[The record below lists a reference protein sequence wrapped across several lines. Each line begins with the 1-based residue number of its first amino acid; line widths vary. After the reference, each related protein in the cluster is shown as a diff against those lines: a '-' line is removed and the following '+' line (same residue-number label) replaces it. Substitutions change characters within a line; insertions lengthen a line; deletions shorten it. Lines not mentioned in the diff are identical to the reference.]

1 MWGVV
6 TQLPVRALSLGA
18 RLWGLYLHLLS
29 VGLWA
34 PLFCL
39 LLLLRVLSMCAQEA
53 GKAVLTA
60 AASVAVWVQVCG
72 GYLVLHGLA
81 WTAQLVGSWVAL
93 HVWLCCALLETLGR
107 ILSILPCEQAVG
119 WLVRAGVL
127 AGRGLA
133 RVRGVATLVQVC
145 AHTLFLGVY
154 LCLHVCFAAISS
166 KVHVRVHAP
175 LWVSLP
181 FRVHIPLSLGFRVR
195 LQAQRHGEAEG
206 TGGAS
211 RGEQSPPMS
220 LEPTRRRE
228 ASRSRG
234 ELCPGG
240 YLKGLLSTSWSCP
253 QPRVPGHTW
262 SPLLL
267 FKRRRTFSTLAS
279 SSLCCHL
286 SPFPSGLPGP
296 PSWTAWS
303 PGKAQAEDLGRVQA
317 LPSVRRAQN
326 CSGQCWAGGPSPPLP
341 FLLCRPP
348 PSLRLSV
355 PPVAPCPSHLCPSLG
370 ESEKEKVIV
379 T

>member
-6 TQLPVRALSLGA
+6 TQLPVRALGLGA

-39 LLLLRVLSMCAQEA
+39 LLLLRLLSVCVQEL

-60 AASVAVWVQVCG
+60 AASVAVWIQVCG
-72 GYLVLHGLA
+72 GYIVLQGLA

-93 HVWLCCALLETLGR
+93 HVWLCCALMETFR
-107 ILSILPCEQAVG
+107 HVLSVLPCEQAVR

-145 AHTLFLGVY
+145 THTLFLGVY

-166 KVHVRVHAP
+166 KVRVRVHAP

-181 FRVHIPLSLGFRVR
+181 FRVHAPLSLAFRVR
-195 LQAQRHGEAEG
+195 LQAQRHDRAQG

-211 RGEQSPPMS
+211 RGEQSPLVSRTTPVS
-220 LEPTRRRE
+220 RTPPVSGTPLVSRTPPVSRTPLVSRRLEPTRRRE

-253 QPRVPGHTW
+253 QPWVSGRAW

-267 FKRRRTFSTLAS
+267 FK
-279 SSLCCHL
+279 
-286 SPFPSGLPGP
+286 
-296 PSWTAWS
+296 
-303 PGKAQAEDLGRVQA
+303 
-317 LPSVRRAQN
+317 
-326 CSGQCWAGGPSPPLP
+326 
-341 FLLCRPP
+341 
-348 PSLRLSV
+348 
-355 PPVAPCPSHLCPSLG
+355 
-370 ESEKEKVIV
+370 
-379 T
+379 